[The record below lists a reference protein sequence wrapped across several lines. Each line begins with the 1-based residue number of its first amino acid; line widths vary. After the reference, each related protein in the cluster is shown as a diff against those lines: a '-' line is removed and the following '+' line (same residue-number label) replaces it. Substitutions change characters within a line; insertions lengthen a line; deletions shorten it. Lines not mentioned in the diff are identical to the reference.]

1 MHLDDAR
8 AMARGLMDEHGL
20 HDWRLVLDRARTR
33 AGVCR
38 PARREIGLSRVLTE
52 LHAEAEVRETVLHE
66 VAHALVGAH
75 HGHDAVWRARAR
87 AIGATGAR
95 TVSADAA
102 RPPAPWVG
110 TCPAGHEARRHRRP
124 QRVVSCSRCSPRF
137 DPRAVI
143 TWRLH
148 GRAVPMPPPYEAEL
162 ALLGAAAG
170 AEPGAPPVPPP
181 AIPVGTAV
189 RLVGR
194 HRYTGLVG
202 WVEKRGRTRY
212 HVRTPVG
219 LVTASFA
226 LVEPCWAQG
235 ASAAA
240 P

>member
-1 MHLDDAR
+1 MHVDDAR
-8 AMARGLMDEHGL
+8 AMARELMDEHGL

-52 LHAEAEVRETVLHE
+52 LHTQPEVRETVLHE

-95 TVSADAA
+95 TVAADAA

-137 DPRAVI
+137 DPGAVVL
-143 TWRLH
+143 WRLH
-148 GRAVPMPPPYEAEL
+148 GQVVPMPAQYEAEL
-162 ALLGAAAG
+162 ALLSAAG
-170 AEPGAPPVPPP
+170 RAGAGGPPP
-181 AIPVGTAV
+181 PIPVGTPV

-202 WVEKRGRTRY
+202 RLEKRGRTRY

-226 LVEPCWAQG
+226 LVEPCWSQG
-235 ASAAA
+235 ASTAAEA